1 MPAKKYA
8 FDIYSYE
15 GRPSMTNGCSQRLM
29 DGTYEEA
36 VKALEDNIVE
46 ESKSDIRAASYG
58 VTTELS
64 GVDVSGAY
72 DKDVIKV
79 VFKRGGKKK

>member
-1 MPAKKYA
+1 MPSKKYA
-8 FDIYSYE
+8 FDIYSYQ
-15 GRPSMTNGCSQRLM
+15 GRPSATNGCSQRLVE
-29 DGTYEEA
+29 GTYEEA
-36 VKALEDNIVE
+36 VKALENNVAE

-64 GVDVSGAY
+64 VVDISGAY

-79 VFKRGGKKK
+79 VFKRGGK

>member
-1 MPAKKYA
+1 MPSKKYA
-8 FDIYSYE
+8 FDIYSYQ
-15 GRPSMTNGCSQRLM
+15 GRPSATNGCSQRLVE
-29 DGTYEEA
+29 GTYEEA
-36 VKALEDNIVE
+36 VKALEADIEE

-64 GVDVSGAY
+64 VVDLGGAY

-79 VFKRGGKKK
+79 IFKRGGK